1 MCHSHPRGSPVKPQL
16 SLKWL
21 REPSEVEQE
30 DANALSLKFSE
41 VGCASSRLVGGKGCQ
56 LALLTQLLSDVRLHF
71 TCFYLT
77 SSLLQ
82 VVLCCVS
89 LTKYYLILQFVS
101 SVVSS
106 PVCKKKFT
114 TKTLPLL
121 PSLKRIW

>member
-1 MCHSHPRGSPVKPQL
+1 VCHSHPRGSPVKPQL

-30 DANALSLKFSE
+30 DANALSLKFTE

-56 LALLTQLLSDVRLHF
+56 LALLTQLMSDVRLHF

-82 VVLCCVS
+82 VVLCCAS
-89 LTKYYLILQFVS
+89 LTECYLILQ
-101 SVVSS
+101 SV
-106 PVCKKKFT
+106 
-114 TKTLPLL
+114 LRLGN
-121 PSLKRIW
+121 W